1 MNNTTRKVGGVAM
14 ASRIGPLLIGLILA
28 VVAVTAPR
36 AFADD
41 VIGEMRVVTAK
52 HEDTLLDLA
61 REHGLGFV
69 ELVAANPGVDPWVP
83 GEGKRLR
90 LPKLHVLPDAP
101 RKGIV
106 VNLAELRL
114 YYFPPDGGRVQTFP
128 LGIGRDDFITPKGA
142 TTVVRK
148 QKEPSWYPTA
158 NTRRDRPELPAAV
171 PPGPDN
177 PLGDY
182 ALYLGWPAYLIHGT
196 NMPYGVGRRVSRGC
210 IRMYPEDIEY
220 LFGRVP
226 VGTPVMVVSQTVKL
240 GRRDGELYIQVHPS
254 HRQVDQIEERGYA
267 DPEPVPEEADPDR
280 ILIAAADDI
289 WRLDWTAINRAL
301 QARNGVAVRITRD
314 PDTFGQRF

>member
-1 MNNTTRKVGGVAM
+1 MNNTARKVGAVAM
-14 ASRIGPLLIGLILA
+14 ASRTGLILMALMLA
-28 VVAVTAPR
+28 VSAIATTR
-36 AFADD
+36 AFAND
-41 VIGEMRVVTAK
+41 VIGEMRVITAK
-52 HEDTLLDLA
+52 HEDTLLELA

-69 ELVAANPGVDPWVP
+69 EMVAANPGVDPWVP
-83 GEGKRLR
+83 GAGKRLR

-101 RKGIV
+101 RRGVV

-114 YYFPPDGGRVQTFP
+114 YYFPPGGGRVQTFP
-128 LGIGRDDFITPKGA
+128 MGIGRDDFITPKGA

-148 QKEPSWYPTA
+148 QKHPTWYPTA
-158 NTRRDRPELPAAV
+158 NTRRDRPELPAVV

-226 VGTPVMVVSQTVKL
+226 VGTPVMVVSQPVKL
-240 GRRDGELYIQVHPS
+240 GRRDGELYMQVHPS
-254 HRQVDQIEERGYA
+254 ARQVDQIEERGYA

-280 ILIAAADDI
+280 ILIAAADDV